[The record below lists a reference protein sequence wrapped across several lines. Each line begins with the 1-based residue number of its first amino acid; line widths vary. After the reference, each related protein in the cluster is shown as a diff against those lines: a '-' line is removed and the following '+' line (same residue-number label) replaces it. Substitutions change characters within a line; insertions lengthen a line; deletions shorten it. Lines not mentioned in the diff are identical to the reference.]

1 MSVARSVTPASRPP
15 KIFRD
20 AMGNWKSTIKVRDL
34 DDEQRLEL
42 TCKKCGRVTYAT
54 KKLLCEGTDRSQK
67 YLDEI
72 EAKVRCK
79 ARGCHGHMR
88 MAMVRLH
95 EMSGF
100 VGGLA

>member
-1 MSVARSVTPASRPP
+1 
-15 KIFRD
+15 
-20 AMGNWKSTIKVRDL
+20 MGNWKTTIKVRDL

-54 KKLLCEGTDRSQK
+54 KQLLCEGADRSQK

-88 MAMVRLH
+88 MSLVRLQ

>member
-1 MSVARSVTPASRPP
+1 
-15 KIFRD
+15 
-20 AMGNWKSTIKVRDL
+20 MGNWKSTIKVRDL

-42 TCKKCGRVTYAT
+42 TCKKCGRVIYAT
-54 KKLLCEGTDRSQK
+54 KQMLCEGTDRSQK

-72 EAKVRCK
+72 EAKARCK

-88 MAMVRLH
+88 MAMVRLQ

>member
-1 MSVARSVTPASRPP
+1 
-15 KIFRD
+15 
-20 AMGNWKSTIKVRDL
+20 MGNWKTTIKVRDL
-34 DDEQRLEL
+34 DEEQRLEL

-54 KKLLCEGTDRSQK
+54 KRLLCEDADRSQK

-79 ARGCHGHMR
+79 ARGCRGHMR
-88 MAMVRLH
+88 MAMVRLQ